1 MDHSKILSDFQMIS
15 DIFNQYLQN
24 NFFKK
29 WSRNEK
35 IDHFYGVLLLYEIQ
49 IKTQWQQQTTD

>member
-24 NFFKK
+24 NFFK
-29 WSRNEK
+29 NGVEMEK
-35 IDHFYGVLLLYEIQ
+35 
-49 IKTQWQQQTTD
+49 